1 MPFLVPYDDA
11 SVDRLGQTS
20 PMSTLRALLDVLGPA
35 VAPLTGNTGLDV
47 EVSEVVLIGP
57 GDALPDVPGVL
68 LICLDPRDLLAR
80 VATSRAAG
88 VVIKLDGTDASAWAS
103 STLPVIAADESL
115 PWHHLLQLLTT
126 AVASAGISSVGGGA
140 AIGDLFALA
149 NSVAAMVG
157 GAVAIEDPQRRVIA
171 YSSLPDQP
179 IDEARQQGILGRQV
193 PDLQGND
200 DLYRELQ
207 RSPGV
212 FRKPARDGVLPR
224 LAVAVRSGPELLG
237 SLWVVESS
245 PLGPEAEQALLDAGR
260 LAALHLLRA
269 RAGGDVERRARSEL
283 LRGLLDGRSS
293 PDLAAARLGID
304 VTRPV
309 AVLGFSLPERIAA
322 DDLDA
327 DAVADLVQLQCAA
340 VRPRS
345 SVLVQLGTVYAL
357 LPLDDDTARVRLVQL
372 AHAVVDR
379 ARAALRVELR
389 AAIGSTV
396 VGLHEVTR
404 SRGDVDAV
412 LRLLDRPGAADI
424 AAVEDAQPQV
434 VLLDLQG
441 HLAGAPHLRLPALE
455 RMLLHDA
462 EQGTPYGE
470 SVLAY
475 LAANADVPAAAE
487 SVAVHPNTFRYRLR
501 RVKELFDLDLED
513 PDVRLVTWLQLRTR
527 S

>member
-1 MPFLVPYDDA
+1 MP
-11 SVDRLGQTS
+11 
-20 PMSTLRALLDVLGPA
+20 TLRALLDVLGPA
-35 VAPLTGNTGLDV
+35 VAPLTGEDGLAA
-47 EVSEVVLIGP
+47 EISEVVLVGP
-57 GDALPDVPGVL
+57 GDALPDTPGAL
-68 LICLDPRDLLAR
+68 LLCLDPAGLLAR
-80 VATSRAAG
+80 VSGSRVAG
-88 VVIKLDGTDASAWAS
+88 VVIKMHGDDTSSWKAAS
-103 STLPVIAADESL
+103 LPVVAADEAL

-126 AVASAGISSVGGGA
+126 AVASSGMSSSGGGA

-193 PDLQGND
+193 PHLQGND
-200 DLYRELQ
+200 DLYRDVQ
-207 RSPGV
+207 RAAGV
-212 FRKPARDGVLPR
+212 VRMPARDDVLPR

-237 SLWVVESS
+237 SLWVVEST
-245 PLGPEAEQALLDAGR
+245 PLGVEAEQSLLDAGR

-293 PDLAAARLGID
+293 PDLAASRLGLDI
-304 VTRPV
+304 TRPV
-309 AVLGFSLPERIAA
+309 AVLGFSLPEPTAA

-345 SVLVQLGTVYAL
+345 SVLVQLGTVYVL
-357 LPLDDDTARVRLVQL
+357 LPLDDDTSRARLVQL
-372 AHAVVDR
+372 AQAVVER

-389 AAIGSTV
+389 GAVGSTV
-396 VGLHEVTR
+396 AGLHEVTR

-412 LRLLDRPGAADI
+412 LRLLDRPGAPAVST
-424 AAVEDAQPQV
+424 VEDAQPQV
-434 VLLDLQG
+434 VLLDLQA
-441 HLAGAPHLRLPALE
+441 HLAGAPHLGLPAVE
-455 RMLLHDA
+455 RMLAHDA
-462 EQGTPYGE
+462 DQGTPYGD

-513 PDVRLVTWLQLRTR
+513 PDVRLVTWLQLRAR